1 MISALLG
8 AGKGRLLPLVAGLV
22 TLIALA
28 DHAVGNRMSLGV
40 LYVLPMM
47 LGAIVLG
54 PGQIVLLSVLCS
66 ALRSWFDLPSPY
78 IEMLLRFIFALIA
91 YSACGLIVAELI
103 RNRQAAV
110 GHLEKIRREQTLR
123 REAEEQLKTLAE
135 SSPAA
140 IVTLRGDGIVI
151 AANHAASQIFAFADN
166 QSLIGRSIVSYLPIL
181 GDALQMGSV
190 SGELKTAAQSQGRRE
205 DGEIFLANTWFS
217 SYTVDGDKR
226 LAAIVVD
233 SSEEM
238 REHEAENLRQMK
250 RGNMIAAS
258 AMSHEV
264 RNLCSAISV
273 VSLHLRE
280 KYGLPSDEESQAE
293 FQAMDSLVKG
303 LEKIASI
310 GLRSQKP
317 HSGDQSE
324 DDLQDLPLQPVLDDL
339 RIVIESDWREIDGA
353 VFWHLPPETPRILAE
368 PHGLL
373 QVFLN
378 LAQNSYR
385 AVQKTAVRELHVSV
399 ATDERRVMVRF
410 RDSGPGIPAPEHLFE
425 PFQPGAEGT
434 GLGLYV
440 SRAVV
445 RGYGGELRYEP
456 QPDGSCFAVELQ
468 IVPPDLGEDASD
480 DTSIEEPSST
490 W

>member
-1 MISALLG
+1 MSRCSG
-8 AGKGRLLPLVAGLV
+8 ARKGRLLPLVAGLV
-22 TLIALA
+22 IVIALA
-28 DHAVGNRMSLGV
+28 DYAVGNRMSLGV

-47 LGAIVLG
+47 LGAIVLV
-54 PGQIVLLSVLCS
+54 PAQIVLLSVLCS
-66 ALRSWFDLPSPY
+66 TLRSLFDLPSPY

-103 RNRQAAV
+103 RNRQAAI
-110 GHLEKIRREQTLR
+110 GHLEKIRREQALR
-123 REAEEQLKTLAE
+123 KEAEEQLKTLAE

-151 AANHAASQIFAFADN
+151 AANHAASQIFALADN
-166 QSLIGRSIVSYLPIL
+166 QALIGRSIVGYLPVL
-181 GDALQMGSV
+181 SDALQMGSA

-205 DGEIFLANTWFS
+205 NGEIFLANTWFS

-280 KYGLPSDEESQAE
+280 KYGPPSDEESQAE
-293 FQAMDSLVKG
+293 FQAMESLVKG
-303 LEKIASI
+303 LEKVASM
-310 GLRSQKP
+310 GLRSQQLRAADR
-317 HSGDQSE
+317 SEDDQPE
-324 DDLQDLPLQPVLDDL
+324 DDLQDLALQPVLDDL
-339 RIVIESDWREIDGA
+339 RIVIESDWREIDGS
-353 VFWHLPPETPRILAE
+353 VSWHLPPEAPRILAE

-385 AVQKTAVRELHVSV
+385 AVQKTAVRELHISV
-399 ATDERRVMVRF
+399 ATDDAQSDGALSRF
-410 RDSGPGIPAPEHLFE
+410 RRRH
-425 PFQPGAEGT
+425 PFT
-434 GLGLYV
+434 RTSL
-440 SRAVV
+440 RAVPAR
-445 RGYGGELRYEP
+445 RGRHWPGPLCLTRGGAGVWWRI
-456 QPDGSCFAVELQ
+456 A
-468 IVPPDLGEDASD
+468 I
-480 DTSIEEPSST
+480 
-490 W
+490 